1 MGDRSL
7 SNWWVVWNTLENVSL
22 RNFNILVTD
31 ITLPE
36 IKEQGFESLKVII
49 PELHPLYLDE
59 SAKALYSI
67 HHGEIK
73 DDPTLKPHPVT

>member
-1 MGDRSL
+1 
-7 SNWWVVWNTLENVSL
+7 
-22 RNFNILVTD
+22 LVTD

-36 IKEQGFESLKVII
+36 IKRNGFETLKIVI

-59 SAKALYSI
+59 GAKSLYSV
-67 HHGEIK
+67 HYGEIK